1 MVNPDLNIPQV
12 EMSGRLQKLMFLRV
26 LFVSL
31 LLGASIFIQVKETKT
46 YFGDIQTSHYFLI
59 ATIYFLTII
68 YIILLKYLKNLS
80 KLAYFQLLVD
90 TIFITAI
97 IYTTGGIESI
107 FSFLYILTIINGSI
121 ILYRKGG
128 MIIASS
134 SSILYGLLLD
144 LHYYDVIHP
153 FGSRLSYP
161 FEYQSAYI
169 FYIIVVNIAAFYLVS
184 FLSSY
189 PSEQARKSR
198 VELRVKQHDI
208 IKLEA
213 LNEWIIRSIT
223 SGLITLDSQYRI
235 ILFNPAA
242 EEIFNIKANRAIGS
256 KILDIL
262 PFLNSH
268 LGNGAG
274 FDQKTKKSYPFID
287 LPYLRPDGKSIFL
300 RFSISPLNIPEGDQK
315 GQILFFQ
322 DMTEMKQIEDEMKK
336 VEGLALVGELA
347 AGIAHEI
354 RNPMASISGSIQ
366 MLKEGLTED
375 DVNNRLMDITL
386 REINRLNNLVNDF
399 LLFARPKQA
408 SLREF
413 DLNQLIIESLE
424 LFKKSENWTEK
435 MRIETDFHGPV
446 NLESDPEKIRQ
457 VLWNLFLNAGDA
469 MPNGGSLYIDTD
481 MVDGQEFLESRQKM
495 VKISVRDTGEGFTKK
510 ALNHLFTPFF
520 TTKEVGSGLGLAT
533 VKRVVEGLKG
543 EVYGKNHPHGGAE
556 ITIFLRTSPV
566 TTQVHGSKVHGSR
579 LGSDED

>member
-12 EMSGRLQKLMFLRV
+12 ELSGRLQKLMFLRV

-31 LLGASIFIQVKETKT
+31 FLGASIFIQIKETKT

-68 YIILLKYLKNLS
+68 YIFLLKYLKNLS

-134 SSILYGLLLD
+134 SSIFYGLLLD

-169 FYIIVVNIAAFYLVS
+169 FYMIVVNITAFYLVS

-256 KILDIL
+256 KIMDIL
-262 PFLNSH
+262 PFLNGH
-268 LGNGAG
+268 LGNGAS
-274 FDQKTKKSYPFID
+274 FDQKTKKSHPFID

-322 DMTEMKQIEDEMKK
+322 DMTEMKQIEEEMKK

-366 MLKEGLTED
+366 MLKEGLAED

-413 DLNQLIIESLE
+413 DLNQLIMESLE
-424 LFKKSENWTEK
+424 LFKNSKNWTEK
-435 MRIETDFHGPV
+435 MWVETDFHGPI

-457 VLWNLFLNAGDA
+457 VLWNLFLNASDA
-469 MPNGGSLYIDTD
+469 MPNGGSLYINTD
-481 MVDGQEFLESRQKM
+481 MVGGQEFLEPGQKM

-510 ALNHLFTPFF
+510 ALNHLFIPFF
-520 TTKEVGSGLGLAT
+520 TTKDVGSGLGLAT
-533 VKRVVEGLKG
+533 VKRVVEGIKG

-556 ITIFLRTSPV
+556 ITILLRTSP
-566 TTQVHGSKVHGSR
+566 
-579 LGSDED
+579 